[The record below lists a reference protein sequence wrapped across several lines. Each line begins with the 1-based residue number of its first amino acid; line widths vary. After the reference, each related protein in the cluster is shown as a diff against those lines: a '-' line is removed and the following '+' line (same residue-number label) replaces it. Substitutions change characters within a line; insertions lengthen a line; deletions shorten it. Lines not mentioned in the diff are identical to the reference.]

1 MRLEARKYLYDIQSA
16 VEILREFTTGKTF
29 YPVHSILSLIF
40 LLFLSNPLHAE
51 LRFSWSI
58 NDLVKIDAPQIE
70 LMAPDSSARGKY
82 FPLKRVETKQM
93 VYLYSVMKA
102 IEEVSET
109 RAELFIVTGENANA
123 FASRKKVSVIPSAD
137 MEIITGKSHSPR
149 IKANRKYTITY
160 DEKKYGS
167 VDDTTVLNIVS
178 INFGMLDLIGYDVHI
193 AAALIGH
200 ELAHIK
206 LEHGK
211 TRKNTEHGPGVEE
224 TRFIRDQERDADYL
238 GMIWA
243 IEAGYDPEGRL
254 RLEESKEGKNRYS
267 KTHPSS
273 RERLIKSRAL
283 ARRLSR

>member
-1 MRLEARKYLYDIQSA
+1 
-16 VEILREFTTGKTF
+16 
-29 YPVHSILSLIF
+29 
-40 LLFLSNPLHAE
+40 
-51 LRFSWSI
+51 
-58 NDLVKIDAPQIE
+58 
-70 LMAPDSSARGKY
+70 
-82 FPLKRVETKQM
+82 M

-109 RAELFIVTGENANA
+109 RAELFIVTGEDANA
-123 FASRKKVSVIPSAD
+123 FASRKTVSVIPSAD
-137 MEIITGKSHSPR
+137 LEIITGKNHSPR

-160 DEKKYGS
+160 DEKKYGP
-167 VDDTTVLNIVS
+167 VDDMPVLNIVS
-178 INFGMLDLIGYDVHI
+178 INFGMLDLIEYDVHI

-211 TRKNTEHGPGVEE
+211 TRNNTDHGPGVEE
-224 TRFIRDQERDADYL
+224 TRFMRDQERDADYL

-254 RLEESKEGKNRYS
+254 RLEENKKGKNRYS